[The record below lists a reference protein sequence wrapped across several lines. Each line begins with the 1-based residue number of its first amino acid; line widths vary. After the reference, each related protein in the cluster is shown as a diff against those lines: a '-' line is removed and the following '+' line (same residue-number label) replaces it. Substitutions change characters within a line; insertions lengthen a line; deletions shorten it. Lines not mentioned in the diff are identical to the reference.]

1 MVQNQVARAWAS
13 PQSAAAEPAAE
24 GKHAATMAMIME
36 LCPAAASVQDKNGR
50 LAAHRVF
57 TVLRH
62 WNWLE
67 DEGTLLGVLRYLVA
81 SHPEGLLTADMNG
94 DHPAVAPQWRQV
106 GDAPTSRRVG
116 VAYNIILLLRIIG
129 DSHSCTAVGKLR
141 VLGKRCEMKVLE

>member
-1 MVQNQVARAWAS
+1 
-13 PQSAAAEPAAE
+13 
-24 GKHAATMAMIME
+24 MAMIME

-94 DHPAVAPQWRQV
+94 DHPAVAPSGGKWATHPRHGGWAWR
-106 GDAPTSRRVG
+106 T
-116 VAYNIILLLRIIG
+116 
-129 DSHSCTAVGKLR
+129 T
-141 VLGKRCEMKVLE
+141 